1 MEGNGKVR
9 IGFYALTSCYGCQL
23 QLAMMDELLQLL
35 PNAEIVCWFM
45 VERESFEDKPV
56 DIAFIEGSVSTEE
69 EAELVKRIRENAKV
83 VIAVGS
89 CAVHGGV
96 QSWEK
101 DNPLD
106 ELWKTVYGDGK
117 VKFEP
122 KPAKPVEEYIKV
134 DYRIY
139 GCPPEKKDFLY
150 AIGTFLA
157 GSWPEDIDYPVCVE
171 CRLKGYPCV
180 LIEKGEPCLGPITR
194 AGCDARCPG
203 FGIACIGCRGAIGYD
218 VAWFDSL
225 AKTFKEK
232 GYTKEEILERMK
244 IFNAHNPKL
253 EEMVGKIFEGVKE

>member
-45 VERESFEDKPV
+45 VERDSFEDKPV

-69 EAELVKRIRENAKV
+69 EVELVKKIRENARIV
-83 VIAVGS
+83 VAVGS

-96 QSWEK
+96 QSWGK
-101 DNPLD
+101 DKSLD

-122 KPAKPVEEYIKV
+122 KMAEPVENYIKV
-134 DYRIY
+134 DHRIY
-139 GCPPEKKDFLY
+139 GCPPEKRDFLY

-203 FGIACIGCRGAIGYD
+203 FGIACIGCRGAVGYD

-225 AKTFKEK
+225 ARTFREK
-232 GYTKEEILERMK
+232 GLTKEEIIERMK

-253 EEMVGKIFEGVKE
+253 EEMVNKIFEGVKE

>member
-1 MEGNGKVR
+1 MGRKAK

-23 QLAMMDELLQLL
+23 QFAMIDELVQALE
-35 PNAEIVCWFM
+35 NIGVECWFM
-45 VERESFEDKPV
+45 LDRNSDENAQV

-69 EAELVKRIRENAKV
+69 EVELVKKIRENAKIV
-83 VIAVGS
+83 VAVGS

-101 DNPLD
+101 DKSLE

-122 KPAKPVEEYIKV
+122 KMAEPVENYIKV

-150 AIGTFLA
+150 ALGTFLV

-171 CRLKGYPCV
+171 CRLNGHPCI

-203 FGIACIGCRGAIGYD
+203 FGVACIGCRGAIGYD

-225 AKTFKEK
+225 AKTFREK
-232 GYTKEEILERMK
+232 GLTKEEILQRMK

-253 EEMVGKIFEGVKE
+253 EEMVEKIFQEVEE

>member
-1 MEGNGKVR
+1 MEKIK

-23 QLAMMDELLQLL
+23 QLAMMDELLELL
-35 PNAEIVCWFM
+35 PNAEIVCWYM
-45 VERESFEDKPV
+45 MERDSFEEKPV

-69 EAELVKRIRENAKV
+69 EV
-83 VIAVGS
+83 VAVGS
-89 CAVHGGV
+89 CAVQGGV
-96 QSWEK
+96 QSWT
-101 DNPLD
+101 DRPLD

-117 VKFEP
+117 VKFQPKMAEP
-122 KPAKPVEEYIKV
+122 VSNYIKV
-134 DYRIY
+134 DYNIY
-139 GCPPEKKDFLY
+139 GCPPEKRDFLY
-150 AIGTFLA
+150 ALGTLLI

-194 AGCDARCPG
+194 AGCNARCPG

-225 AKTFKEK
+225 ARTFREK
-232 GYTKEEILERMK
+232 GLTKEEILQRMK

-253 EEMVGKIFEGVKE
+253 EEMVNRIFEGVKE

>member
-1 MEGNGKVR
+1 MENGKVR
-9 IGFYALTSCYGCQL
+9 VGFYALTSCYGCQL
-23 QLAMMDELLQLL
+23 QFAMMDEIIQLL
-35 PNAEIVCWFM
+35 DKASIECWFM
-45 VERESFEDKPV
+45 VERDSDEDREV

-69 EAELVKRIRENAKV
+69 EVELVKKIREKAKI

-96 QSWEK
+96 QSWGNDRE
-101 DNPLD
+101 LE

-122 KPAKPVEEYIKV
+122 RMAEPVEKYIKV
-134 DYRIY
+134 DYRLY

-150 AIGTFLA
+150 TLGTFLV

-171 CRLKGYPCV
+171 CRLRGNSCI
-180 LIEKGEPCLGPITR
+180 LIEKGEPCLGPLTV

-203 FGIACIGCRGAIGYD
+203 YNIACIGCRGAVGYD

-232 GYTKEEILERMK
+232 GLTKEEILERMR

-253 EEMVGKIFEGVKE
+253 EEMVEKIFEEGE

>member
-23 QLAMMDELLQLL
+23 QLAMMDEILQLI

-45 VERESFEDKPV
+45 VERQSFEDKPV
-56 DIAFIEGSVSTEE
+56 DIALIEGSVSTEE
-69 EAELVKRIRENAKV
+69 EVELVKRIRGNARIV
-83 VIAVGS
+83 VAVGA
-89 CAVHGGV
+89 CAVQGGV
-96 QSWEK
+96 QSWTDK
-101 DNPLD
+101 PLE

-122 KPAKPVEEYIKV
+122 KMAEPVSKYIKV
-134 DYRIY
+134 DYNIY

-150 AIGTFLA
+150 TLGTLLI

-225 AKTFKEK
+225 ARTFREK
-232 GYTKEEILERMK
+232 GLTREEIIERMK

-253 EEMVGKIFEGVKE
+253 EEMVNKIFEGVKE

>member
-1 MEGNGKVR
+1 MEEKKIR

-23 QLAMMDELLQLL
+23 QLAMMDEILQLL
-35 PNAEIVCWFM
+35 PHAGIVCWFM
-45 VERESFEDKPV
+45 VERDSYEDEPV

-69 EAELVKRIRENAKV
+69 EVELVRKIRENAKIV
-83 VIAVGS
+83 VAVGS

-101 DNPLD
+101 AKSLE

-122 KPAKPVEEYIKV
+122 KMAEPVENYIKV

-139 GCPPEKKDFLY
+139 GCPPEKRDFLY
-150 AIGTFLA
+150 ALGTFLV

-171 CRLKGYPCV
+171 CRLKGHPCI

-203 FGIACIGCRGAIGYD
+203 FGVACIGCRGAIGYD

-225 AKTFKEK
+225 ARTFKEK
-232 GYTKEEILERMK
+232 GISKEEILQRMK
-244 IFNAHNPKL
+244 MFNAHNLKL
-253 EEMVGKIFEGVKE
+253 EEMVEKIFQGVEE

>member
-1 MEGNGKVR
+1 MENEKVR

-23 QLAMMDELLQLL
+23 QFAMMDEIIQLL
-35 PNAEIVCWFM
+35 DKAKIECWFM
-45 VERESFEDKPV
+45 LDRDSSEDREV
-56 DIAFIEGSVSTEE
+56 DIAFIEGSVSTQEE
-69 EAELVKRIRENAKV
+69 VELVKKIREKAKIV
-83 VIAVGS
+83 VAVGS

-101 DNPLD
+101 DKELS
-106 ELWKTVYGDGK
+106 ELWKTVYGDAH

-122 KPAKPVEEYIKV
+122 KMAEPVEKYIKV
-134 DYRIY
+134 DYKIY

-150 AIGTFLA
+150 ALGTFLV

-171 CRLKGYPCV
+171 CRLRGNPCI
-180 LIEKGEPCLGPITR
+180 LIEKGEPCLGPVTV

-203 FGIACIGCRGAIGYD
+203 FNVACIGCRGAVGYD

-225 AKTFKEK
+225 ALEFKKK
-232 GYTKEEILERMK
+232 GLTKEEILERMK

-253 EEMVGKIFEGVKE
+253 EEMVNKIFGEGE